1 MAKVVKGRIIEVENK
16 GRKFGA
22 LPTYSLMWAEDS
34 TGEVE
39 FPLVFTDN
47 EIAGAKARAEAN
59 KEDII
64 AKGWFTDLID

>member
-16 GRKFGA
+16 DRKFGA
-22 LPTYSLMWAEDS
+22 LPAYSLMWAEDS
-34 TGEVE
+34 TGNDE
-39 FPLVFTDN
+39 FPLLFTAND
-47 EIAGAKARAEAN
+47 IIQAKARAAAN